1 MKKLFFNTVGKDL
14 SDVLGKLMQAEC
26 LKDFVLVGGTALS
39 LQRGHRISVDIDL
52 FTALPYGDMPT
63 RQIKHFFENSFPVCE
78 NTETLNSASIGY
90 SLRIGNVKDS
100 LIKVDLF
107 YTEPF
112 IFPTLCID
120 GIRLADEKEISAMK
134 MLAITSRQ
142 RRAKDFWDI
151 RELMESYPLDKQIS
165 WGLMR
170 NQFALSKADIIN
182 SLKAIDTVENV
193 PITLTS
199 KSKVQH
205 WELVCMDIKAE
216 VGKLV

>member
-1 MKKLFFNTVGKDL
+1 
-14 SDVLGKLMQAEC
+14 MQVDC

-52 FTALPYGDMPT
+52 FTDLPYGNMPIAH
-63 RQIKHFFENSFPVCE
+63 IKQFFESNFPICE
-78 NTETLNSASIGY
+78 NIESLNSKSIGY
-90 SLRIGNVKDS
+90 SLRVGMAKDK

-134 MLAITSRQ
+134 MLAITSQQ
-142 RRAKDFWDI
+142 RRSKDYWDI
-151 RELMESYPLDKQIS
+151 RELMESYSLREQIS
-165 WGLMR
+165 WGIRR
-170 NQFALSKADIIN
+170 NQFALNEKDIID
-182 SLKAIDTVENV
+182 SLKTMDTVENV
-193 PITLTS
+193 PITLTN

-205 WELVCMDIKAE
+205 WELVCMDIKGEAR
-216 VGKLV
+216 KLV